1 MSERVGAYRTHG
13 TVRATGSGRA
23 ASAGSAPKTRTTK
36 PSAPTASAA
45 PTVRRHAS
53 GPTRSVPPRTRST
66 RSPAKPDK
74 AGSKPDKAGSKPDKV
89 ASKPD
94 KAGSKAGARSAT
106 RKHPPRNRARVQAP
120 PPRKRTPRRAGSPR
134 FRLIAALVVIAAL
147 LLVVVARVAA
157 LQTTEAEAYR
167 EEGAAQWTRTWD
179 VPAQRGAIF
188 DRNGNELSISVPAAT
203 ISINPKL
210 IDNGTATIQTLDD
223 LLDLSDEKVSEL
235 EAEVDSKQR
244 GFVYVAR
251 QIDAALGDQISSLEL
266 PGVNVDREDRR
277 EMPGGET
284 GRSVIG
290 KTNIDGTGI
299 AGLEMQYDDMLSGTG
314 GKMSREVAPGNRSI
328 PGSETVTEAPIPGDD
343 LVLTLD
349 RSIQFSAEQ
358 VLLERVSELGA
369 RGATAIVMAP
379 HTGDILAMASVR
391 RSDETGQYEVTS
403 GNYAAVDA
411 YEPGSVAK
419 VITISS
425 ALSDGLVTPD
435 TYFEV
440 PWRKQYAD
448 DLLTDA
454 EQHPTEP
461 MSVSKILIDSSNIGT
476 ITVQELM
483 GRYRHRDYMAA
494 FGLGQKTALDFP
506 GESAGILKKADD
518 LWGSER
524 VTVAYGQGVSSTSLQ
539 LVAAINTIAN
549 GGVYVAPKLVS
560 SIVGADGTTTE
571 TPPSES
577 HVVVS
582 PEAAA
587 QTTEM
592 MRQVVCQ
599 GTATRA
605 QVEGLSIAGKT
616 GTAFKAADNGTYF
629 NENGQRVYYASFVGF
644 FPADDPQVTVLVSV
658 DEPPAGTF
666 DRFGGTAAAPVF
678 AELAPSLIHELGI
691 VPNENAPTCAP
702 T

>member
-1 MSERVGAYRTHG
+1 M
-13 TVRATGSGRA
+13 
-23 ASAGSAPKTRTTK
+23 
-36 PSAPTASAA
+36 
-45 PTVRRHAS
+45 
-53 GPTRSVPPRTRST
+53 
-66 RSPAKPDK
+66 
-74 AGSKPDKAGSKPDKV
+74 
-89 ASKPD
+89 
-94 KAGSKAGARSAT
+94 
-106 RKHPPRNRARVQAP
+106 QAP

-314 GKMSREVAPGNRSI
+314 GEMSREVAPGNRSI

-476 ITVQELM
+476 ITVQETH
-483 GRYRHRDYMAA
+483 GSVSAPVDYMAA

-506 GESAGILKKADD
+506 GESAGILKPC
-518 LWGSER
+518 R
-524 VTVAYGQGVSSTSLQ
+524 RPVGQRARARSPTARACRARRSSSSRPRSTRSPTAASTSRR
-539 LVAAINTIAN
+539 
-549 GGVYVAPKLVS
+549 S
-560 SIVGADGTTTE
+560 SSVPIVGADGAMTE
-571 TPPSES
+571 TPPSAS
-577 HVVVS
+577 HDVVS
-582 PEAAA
+582 
-587 QTTEM
+587 
-592 MRQVVCQ
+592 
-599 GTATRA
+599 
-605 QVEGLSIAGKT
+605 AGS
-616 GTAFKAADNGTYF
+616 G
-629 NENGQRVYYASFVGF
+629 RRR
-644 FPADDPQVTVLVSV
+644 
-658 DEPPAGTF
+658 PP
-666 DRFGGTAAAPVF
+666 R
-678 AELAPSLIHELGI
+678 
-691 VPNENAPTCAP
+691 
-702 T
+702 

>member
-1 MSERVGAYRTHG
+1 M
-13 TVRATGSGRA
+13 
-23 ASAGSAPKTRTTK
+23 
-36 PSAPTASAA
+36 
-45 PTVRRHAS
+45 RRHAS

-74 AGSKPDKAGSKPDKV
+74 AGSKPDKVGSKP
-89 ASKPD
+89 A
-94 KAGSKAGARSAT
+94 KAGARSAT

-314 GKMSREVAPGNRSI
+314 GEMSREVAPGNRSI
-328 PGSETVTEAPIPGDD
+328 PDPRPSPKRRSPATTSCS
-343 LVLTLD
+343 
-349 RSIQFSAEQ
+349 RSI
-358 VLLERVSELGA
+358 
-369 RGATAIVMAP
+369 
-379 HTGDILAMASVR
+379 VR
-391 RSDETGQYEVTS
+391 
-403 GNYAAVDA
+403 
-411 YEPGSVAK
+411 
-419 VITISS
+419 SS
-425 ALSDGLVTPD
+425 SP
-435 TYFEV
+435 
-440 PWRKQYAD
+440 PSRC
-448 DLLTDA
+448 
-454 EQHPTEP
+454 
-461 MSVSKILIDSSNIGT
+461 SSNG
-476 ITVQELM
+476 
-483 GRYRHRDYMAA
+483 
-494 FGLGQKTALDFP
+494 
-506 GESAGILKKADD
+506 SAN
-518 LWGSER
+518 W
-524 VTVAYGQGVSSTSLQ
+524 VP
-539 LVAAINTIAN
+539 
-549 GGVYVAPKLVS
+549 VAPR
-560 SIVGADGTTTE
+560 
-571 TPPSES
+571 PS
-577 HVVVS
+577 
-582 PEAAA
+582 
-587 QTTEM
+587 
-592 MRQVVCQ
+592 
-599 GTATRA
+599 
-605 QVEGLSIAGKT
+605 
-616 GTAFKAADNGTYF
+616 
-629 NENGQRVYYASFVGF
+629 
-644 FPADDPQVTVLVSV
+644 
-658 DEPPAGTF
+658 
-666 DRFGGTAAAPVF
+666 
-678 AELAPSLIHELGI
+678 
-691 VPNENAPTCAP
+691 
-702 T
+702 